1 MGYFDLYKQGIGQ
14 LMGGIGGLYQG
25 ITGTSTPQSEAW
37 RQYGGQLTGGQRTF
51 NQVPSNVPQ
60 APLLSPMSS
69 GQTLGTQDMSSEWM
83 GTPTSTQTSGETTN
97 TQTSTSGGTGDLDAL
112 YSEIDNIYNETMS
125 YLGGQEES
133 LRTNQPGVDAGVEG
147 QYAASRMSAETE
159 KGEGERDL
167 ATAGTAAGQRKEDAL
182 GAGRRLFNELQ
193 MGGQQ
198 RFGGASSAGE
208 AYSELTRS
216 EER

>member
-1 MGYFDLYKQGIGQ
+1 MI
-14 LMGGIGGLYQG
+14 M
-25 ITGTSTPQSEAW
+25 GTSPS
-37 RQYGGQLTGGQRTF
+37 GGGGGGTTSTTSTGGDDG
-51 NQVPSNVPQ
+51 
-60 APLLSPMSS
+60 LS
-69 GQTLGTQDMSSEWM
+69 
-83 GTPTSTQTSGETTN
+83 
-97 TQTSTSGGTGDLDAL
+97 AL

-125 YLGGQEES
+125 YLGGQEQS
-133 LRTNQPGVDAGVEG
+133 LRTNQPGVEAGVEG

-159 KGEGERDL
+159 KGVGERDL

-182 GAGRRLFNELQ
+182 GAGRRLFNELK

-216 EER
+216 EEH